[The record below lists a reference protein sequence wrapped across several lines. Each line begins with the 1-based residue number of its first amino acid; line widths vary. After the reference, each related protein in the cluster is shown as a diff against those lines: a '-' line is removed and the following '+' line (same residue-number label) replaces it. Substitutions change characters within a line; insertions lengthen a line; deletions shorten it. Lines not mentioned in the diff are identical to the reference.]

1 MTASSVLDV
10 PFRASVVSPGSPG
23 GGDAAPVADPHRPVR
38 DVPDLVRHVG
48 AIVPTAVRRQLW
60 TLFFD
65 SDDIALPLMVPL
77 EAVPATPDVAAI
89 EHYGDAL
96 GAVAAEF
103 GAASVAFVLERPG
116 PAASSASDGRWAEAL
131 TALARHRVFE
141 VRPVLLCSDAGV
153 SVLDEASGRS
163 GRSGR
168 GDLPQASSS
177 PVRLADIVRLP

>member
-1 MTASSVLDV
+1 MTTSSVLDV
-10 PFRASVVSPGSPG
+10 PSRASVVSPGSPG
-23 GGDAAPVADPHRPVR
+23 GDDATPVADPHRPVR

-65 SDDIALPLMVPL
+65 SDDVALPLMVPL
-77 EAVPATPDVAAI
+77 EGVPATPDVAAL

-96 GAVAAEF
+96 DAVAAEF

-116 PAASSASDGRWAEAL
+116 PVAPSASDERWAG
-131 TALARHRVFE
+131 ALAALGRHRVFE
-141 VRPVLLCSDAGV
+141 VRPVLLCADAGV
-153 SVLDEASGRS
+153 SVLDPTTARPRRGGR
-163 GRSGR
+163 
-168 GDLPQASSS
+168 PQASSS